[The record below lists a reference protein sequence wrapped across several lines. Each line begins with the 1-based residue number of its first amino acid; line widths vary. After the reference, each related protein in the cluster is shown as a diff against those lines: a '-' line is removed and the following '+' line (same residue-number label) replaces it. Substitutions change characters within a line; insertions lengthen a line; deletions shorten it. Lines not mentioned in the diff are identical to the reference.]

1 VSSFTTNLGFVPY
14 EEGSSFSATSGVD
27 SSQNFV
33 PQLQI
38 NTITLSEQF
47 SPLFGIDMTWKNS
60 LTSRFEFK
68 KSRNISLSFAN
79 NQLTEVKSEEF
90 VFGAG
95 YTIKDVKFPIKFGK
109 SKKTIVSDL
118 KMQVDVSIRDNQT
131 VIRKIEEEVD
141 QITSGQKMTSI
152 AVNFDYVLSPSINIR
167 LFYNGTFNNPKISS
181 SFATE
186 NHSAGLK
193 LRFTLSQ

>member
-1 VSSFTTNLGFVPY
+1 
-14 EEGSSFSATSGVD
+14 
-27 SSQNFV
+27 
-33 PQLQI
+33 
-38 NTITLSEQF
+38 
-47 SPLFGIDMTWKNS
+47 
-60 LTSRFEFK
+60 
-68 KSRNISLSFAN
+68 
-79 NQLTEVKSEEF
+79 
-90 VFGAG
+90 
-95 YTIKDVKFPIKFGK
+95 
-109 SKKTIVSDL
+109 
-118 KMQVDVSIRDNQT
+118 MQVDVSIRDNQT